1 MPKDSEGSTGSS
13 YIVDRKN
20 RKVLIP
26 IDVNKIEDIK
36 KVLGTL
42 TEEVAHGKDALEGR
56 QDKKV
61 AEDKS
66 NDEEGLESLGR
77 PANEYV
83 KKKFGED
90 NNSKIKL
97 TTDGID
103 LSNADV
109 GEKVGDV
116 VTSGDR
122 EDRSNYVK
130 RKYFTSKRRAKIAD
144 GFRDTFIGGVTIVA
158 GTIAEGLTYYYT
170 GGIGYFLV
178 KGTTTSAYVVGGNR
192 ALAGLAKIGNGIYGS
207 EVREDTLNPIRDM
220 ISPKYQDYYDGYEF
234 ATMYVVGEAAAF
246 ANNLNQGSQINTSFR
261 GQKVPISSTRSLTD
275 GKNYNVIKEISQGK
289 VLINDGTP
297 GGTTKAY
304 QNITTYPDGSMSI
317 SQKNLTTGEISSQKI
332 NPLGQRISEASLTP
346 YEANTLIGAN
356 SSSKMLVGNG
366 AVSQS
371 VISKVSYQTGN
382 NSLVLYDKTP
392 VPVATNGTLVPP
404 LTTNR
409 ALATAPLLTNEAN
422 KVSQVASKLP
432 YNPVLKSPVK
442 YPNLTDSENKFLN
455 DYMNKEMPGKIVS
468 KYNDVN
474 KYEYNATTNP
484 GPLSIG
490 GDDPPIKNFYG
501 GMYNDASNESG
512 MFVRMGDET
521 YPYGSWYTKVSKNSE
536 AQARVDLAIKKWWVK
551 PNGEIKIRGFETEKS
566 ILDTMYYIK
575 FPEGIPKYKGPVGY
589 QGGPFLGGL
598 DQEQYFIP
606 NSRKFG
612 KVIKSH
618 PIK

>member
-1 MPKDSEGSTGSS
+1 MDKDSEVTSDGYFEEAEVVFKKAGAASS
-13 YIVDRKN
+13 YGKLYEELEESGKSPEEKN
-20 RKVLIP
+20 RVLDKAAKDLKLEFSEIDKKYQEKLEEEEAAGKRAVLIKKKLENSNDPNEQEYYKSYYDHLIRKSNPKKAFFKSAGKGAIKGVATTVLFRMTGLIPKSEPNITIPKSSKFYKDTRYP
-26 IDVNKIEDIK
+26 ISAEDLYVISVNDPEYYKDNSHLYKVTGELNPKAELYNKKIEDPIILK
-36 KVLGTL
+36 HMTEYHNNTL
-42 TEEVAHGKDALEGR
+42 TNNEKLGDGLGNLVGYVGANKFLNRLDAHIYKNSNSSLVSANKITNEEQLLLEN
-56 QDKKV
+56 KV
-61 AEDKS
+61 
-66 NDEEGLESLGR
+66 
-77 PANEYV
+77 
-83 KKKFGED
+83 
-90 NNSKIKL
+90 
-97 TTDGID
+97 
-103 LSNADV
+103 
-109 GEKVGDV
+109 
-116 VTSGDR
+116 
-122 EDRSNYVK
+122 
-130 RKYFTSKRRAKIAD
+130 
-144 GFRDTFIGGVTIVA
+144 
-158 GTIAEGLTYYYT
+158 
-170 GGIGYFLV
+170 
-178 KGTTTSAYVVGGNR
+178 
-192 ALAGLAKIGNGIYGS
+192 
-207 EVREDTLNPIRDM
+207 
-220 ISPKYQDYYDGYEF
+220 
-234 ATMYVVGEAAAF
+234 
-246 ANNLNQGSQINTSFR
+246 NT
-261 GQKVPISSTRSLTD
+261 V
-275 GKNYNVIKEISQGK
+275 QGK

-297 GGTTKAY
+297 GETTKAY

-404 LTTNR
+404 LTTNKE
-409 ALATAPLLTNEAN
+409 LATVSLLTNEAN
-422 KVSQVASKLP
+422 RLP

-490 GDDPPIKNFYG
+490 DDPPINNFYG

-512 MFVRMGDET
+512 IFVRMGDKIK
-521 YPYGSWYTKVSKNSE
+521 PYGSWYTKVSKNSE
-536 AQARVDLAIKKWWVK
+536 VEARVDLAIKKWWVDS
-551 PNGEIKIRGFETEKS
+551 NGEIKIRGLEAEKS
-566 ILDTMYYIK
+566 ILDTMYYIE

-606 NSRKFG
+606 NSRNFG

>member
-1 MPKDSEGSTGSS
+1 MDKRFW
-13 YIVDRKN
+13 VW
-20 RKVLIP
+20 
-26 IDVNKIEDIK
+26 
-36 KVLGTL
+36 L
-42 TEEVAHGKDALEGR
+42 TSVP
-56 QDKKV
+56 
-61 AEDKS
+61 
-66 NDEEGLESLGR
+66 SLVS
-77 PANEYV
+77 A
-83 KKKFGED
+83 
-90 NNSKIKL
+90 S
-97 TTDGID
+97 
-103 LSNADV
+103 
-109 GEKVGDV
+109 
-116 VTSGDR
+116 
-122 EDRSNYVK
+122 
-130 RKYFTSKRRAKIAD
+130 
-144 GFRDTFIGGVTIVA
+144 GVTN
-158 GTIAEGLTYYYT
+158 EEQL
-170 GGIGYFLV
+170 LLE
-178 KGTTTSAYVVGGNR
+178 N
-192 ALAGLAKIGNGIYGS
+192 
-207 EVREDTLNPIRDM
+207 
-220 ISPKYQDYYDGYEF
+220 
-234 ATMYVVGEAAAF
+234 
-246 ANNLNQGSQINTSFR
+246 
-261 GQKVPISSTRSLTD
+261 KVNSVQR
-275 GKNYNVIKEISQGK
+275 NVF
-289 VLINDGTP
+289 INDGTP

-404 LTTNR
+404 LTTNKE
-409 ALATAPLLTNEAN
+409 LATVSLLTNEAN
-422 KVSQVASKLP
+422 RLP

-455 DYMNKEMPGKIVS
+455 DYMGKEIPGKIVS

-521 YPYGSWYTKVSKNSE
+521 YPYGSWYTKVPKNSE
-536 AQARVDLAIKKWWVK
+536 VEARVDLAIKKWWVK
-551 PNGEIKIRGFETEKS
+551 PNGEIKIRGFEANKS
-566 ILDTMYYIK
+566 ILDTMYYIE

-598 DQEQYFIP
+598 NQEQYFIP
-606 NSRKFG
+606 NSKSFG
-612 KVIKSH
+612 KVIKSY
-618 PIK
+618 PVK